1 MNFIEE
7 KTPAGY
13 NLKILLKKSKF
24 LVFNTRGESF
34 SSDAEGRSL
43 LHKLPSAV
51 FVGSVFFIERD
62 YLKDYSLVR
71 VKDKQ
76 MILPYR
82 DVVEKKRKLLFIDY
96 DTFLD
101 LIPVKM
107 RVVKNYSY
115 MLRDIPSDTEI
126 DFLIIDG
133 SLSDVEVSVIASRYK
148 PEHIIEAF
156 SKENTEPEFVKDDKS
171 TGYISIN
178 TMSDNPVFLASYHLR
193 NMALSNLNQLLLD
206 FELSALDTQFII
218 HYIND
223 VLENKKNDPE
233 VKRNRSMIIDL
244 QNAYVFYLALIN
256 KDSGFIKE
264 KVEAETDYRKLSP
277 YRTLITKIRSMGH
290 PGADDQLL
298 YTEFE
303 NIVFEKVEKLRSEQK

>member
-1 MNFIEE
+1 
-7 KTPAGY
+7 
-13 NLKILLKKSKF
+13 
-24 LVFNTRGESF
+24 
-34 SSDAEGRSL
+34 
-43 LHKLPSAV
+43 
-51 FVGSVFFIERD
+51 
-62 YLKDYSLVR
+62 
-71 VKDKQ
+71 
-76 MILPYR
+76 
-82 DVVEKKRKLLFIDY
+82 
-96 DTFLD
+96 
-101 LIPVKM
+101 
-107 RVVKNYSY
+107 
-115 MLRDIPSDTEI
+115 
-126 DFLIIDG
+126 
-133 SLSDVEVSVIASRYK
+133 
-148 PEHIIEAF
+148 
-156 SKENTEPEFVKDDKS
+156 
-171 TGYISIN
+171 
-178 TMSDNPVFLASYHLR
+178 MSDNPVFLASYHLR

-303 NIVFEKVEKLRSEQK
+303 NIVYEKEEKLRSGQK